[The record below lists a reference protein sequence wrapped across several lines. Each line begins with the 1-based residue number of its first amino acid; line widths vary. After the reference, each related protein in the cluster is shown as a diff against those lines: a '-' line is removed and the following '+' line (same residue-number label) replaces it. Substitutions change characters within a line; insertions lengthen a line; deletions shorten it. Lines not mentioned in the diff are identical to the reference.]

1 MPDQRLQVI
10 WRQNEV
16 TDLDTTVAYYIYRWT
31 GLPQMHANAGNPAL
45 NLVAGPIAHIAGSP
59 TNSFLDNGPGAPS
72 IVTAAGETI
81 WYTVVA
87 LDSGACAPGGNR
99 SPHSAPAYGVLRDRV
114 GPAGGGGRL
123 EITCAEPVAEF
134 NGVGADIPVT
144 GLSTNSR
151 HYRLI
156 AERNRPRLAW
166 AEFFYEIA
174 GITTQRV
181 FIARQFFAPGG
192 ATAVADFNLPRAGL
206 PPGASP
212 LFHCRVG
219 AVNGKVSEFASSST
233 VEPNVDGSIR
243 PVQFSGTIQAFRRP
257 PGGDCTVHDPHGDGD
272 GTIDEICVT
281 AFLTKGTKE
290 IKFYRRVENGPLTL
304 VCQREADFADS
315 PTIECCDG
323 SIPAQPS
330 DICYFMQQFDE
341 HGNAGPMI
349 RIGCVETA
357 PNAPLPTPILS
368 TITPL
373 GASTNAQMRVQWFCP
388 PYGVERFEV
397 WIAGNPLP
405 PSKSISPDLTLTN
418 TVVLGLPLPGIVPGP
433 QLLTFLTRRIGP
445 SFGNTGAVFSVEADV
460 AVGNNYA
467 VFVRAVGKDGSVG
480 LRSNVEQ
487 FKWYPTPQIPVANV
501 PWPARALP
509 AVTLTNFPAVKARL
523 FHTNDSVFGRAGRRG
538 DDASDRGGAARRG
551 GRDPGSEG
559 DAGELRARPLRKRP
573 WTGPP

>member
-1 MPDQRLQVI
+1 
-10 WRQNEV
+10 
-16 TDLDTTVAYYIYRWT
+16 
-31 GLPQMHANAGNPAL
+31 
-45 NLVAGPIAHIAGSP
+45 
-59 TNSFLDNGPGAPS
+59 
-72 IVTAAGETI
+72 
-81 WYTVVA
+81 
-87 LDSGACAPGGNR
+87 
-99 SPHSAPAYGVLRDRV
+99 
-114 GPAGGGGRL
+114 
-123 EITCAEPVAEF
+123 
-134 NGVGADIPVT
+134 
-144 GLSTNSR
+144 
-151 HYRLI
+151 
-156 AERNRPRLAW
+156 
-166 AEFFYEIA
+166 
-174 GITTQRV
+174 
-181 FIARQFFAPGG
+181 
-192 ATAVADFNLPRAGL
+192 
-206 PPGASP
+206 
-212 LFHCRVG
+212 
-219 AVNGKVSEFASSST
+219 VNGKVSEFASSST

-418 TVVLGLPLPGIVPGP
+418 TVELGMPLPGIVPGP

-523 FHTNDSVFGRAGRRG
+523 FHTNDSVFGSFDRQRFEGVGIRVGAVNGSMASTILTNALAGTTDPVEHIYRSTRDHRLLFPLVVYRAQVPNADFPVVSG
-538 DDASDRGGAARRG
+538 DVTQVTPLMEQIAFQRTTAPGFGNIVLVHDPFIRLVPTNSLVEVTDWELYLLDTQPVVEDATYQYFLVRLDEETREIVEVM
-551 GRDPGSEG
+551 PTN
-559 DAGELRARPLRKRP
+559 PVQIIP
-573 WTGPP
+573 